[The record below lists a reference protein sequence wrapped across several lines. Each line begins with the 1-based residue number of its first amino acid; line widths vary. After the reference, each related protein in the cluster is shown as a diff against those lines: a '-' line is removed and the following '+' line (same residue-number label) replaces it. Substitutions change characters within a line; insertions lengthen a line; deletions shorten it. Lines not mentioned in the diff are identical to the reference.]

1 MKKQEVTS
9 CLHTPVWG
17 VEGTT
22 NSSVSKQTG
31 NSVNTANTANKLF
44 NRTDEDD
51 ELNTPDV
58 NKTINFED
66 FLQASLTPD
75 FSVMDTWNGAGFDF
89 DLPDPQASTVDHLS
103 EIVLPDLSAEC
114 AYSPIEQTSVITE
127 FPHMPTELT
136 HMPTELTHMPTEL
149 THMPTELTHMP
160 TELTHMPTELTHIT
174 AELTELTE
182 ITYTAHA
189 PTEFTQT
196 PTELVQTHTDFALTP
211 TDFAQTPTKFAQTPI
226 EFAQI
231 PAELA
236 QTPTEFAQ
244 TPTELTLTTIEH
256 GQDTTEHVWA
266 FETFEDSSV
275 GLCLPA
281 VEAEGARMELPVA
294 GGDTGTKD
302 ILTWILEDTQIGDWS
317 LPQEVSSTTQHF
329 VIERLEEV
337 QEEKVEVK
345 MVKME
350 TLTQEEKYRRMREQ
364 NNRASQACRAKRKR
378 KLEEEEEEVKRLEER
393 NKVLVDTMRR
403 MEVEVAEMK
412 KRILEQVVVA
422 GKQ

>member
-127 FPHMPTELT
+127 FAHMPTELT

-149 THMPTELTHMP
+149 THMSTELTHMP

-196 PTELVQTHTDFALTP
+196 PTELVQTHTDFAL
-211 TDFAQTPTKFAQTPI
+211 
-226 EFAQI
+226 
-231 PAELA
+231 
-236 QTPTEFAQ
+236 TPTEFAQ

>member
-127 FPHMPTELT
+127 FA
-136 HMPTELTHMPTEL
+136 
-149 THMPTELTHMP
+149 HMPTELTHMP

-196 PTELVQTHTDFALTP
+196 PTELVQTHTDFAL
-211 TDFAQTPTKFAQTPI
+211 
-226 EFAQI
+226 
-231 PAELA
+231 
-236 QTPTEFAQ
+236 TPTEFAQ